1 MSMTSKFKAAKLQ
14 LTLIG
19 EKHPKGVKHILNN
32 VNETVSEEQ
41 LSLINSAMETLTAE
55 KVTNA
60 DLIVPNQSHSLNPER
75 KI

>member
-60 DLIVPNQSHSLNPER
+60 DLISTQSIALD
-75 KI
+75 

>member
-41 LSLINSAMETLTAE
+41 LSLLNSAMETLTAE
-55 KVTNA
+55 KVTNT
-60 DLIVPNQSHSLNPER
+60 DLISTQSIALA
-75 KI
+75 

>member
-41 LSLINSAMETLTAE
+41 LSLLNSAMETLTAE

-60 DLIVPNQSHSLNPER
+60 DLISTQSVALA
-75 KI
+75 

>member
-60 DLIVPNQSHSLNPER
+60 DLISTQTIALA
-75 KI
+75 

>member
-41 LSLINSAMETLTAE
+41 LSLLNPAMETLTAE

-60 DLIVPNQSHSLNPER
+60 DLISTQSIALA
-75 KI
+75 

>member
-19 EKHPKGVKHILNN
+19 EKHPKRVKHILNN

-41 LSLINSAMETLTAE
+41 LSLLNSAMETLTAE

-60 DLIVPNQSHSLNPER
+60 DLISTQSIALA
-75 KI
+75 

>member
-1 MSMTSKFKAAKLQ
+1 MSMTSKFKPAKLQ

-41 LSLINSAMETLTAE
+41 LSLINSAMENLTAE

-60 DLIVPNQSHSLNPER
+60 DLISTQSVALA
-75 KI
+75 

>member
-14 LTLIG
+14 LRLIG

-60 DLIVPNQSHSLNPER
+60 DLISTQSIALA
-75 KI
+75 

>member
-41 LSLINSAMETLTAE
+41 LSLLNSAMETLPAE

-60 DLIVPNQSHSLNPER
+60 DLISTQSIALA
-75 KI
+75 

>member
-41 LSLINSAMETLTAE
+41 LALINSAMETLTAE

-60 DLIVPNQSHSLNPER
+60 DLISTQSVALA
-75 KI
+75 

>member
-60 DLIVPNQSHSLNPER
+60 DLISTQSVALA
-75 KI
+75 

>member
-1 MSMTSKFKAAKLQ
+1 MSMTSKFKATKLQ

-60 DLIVPNQSHSLNPER
+60 DLISTQSIALA
-75 KI
+75 